1 MTAALPHNAS
11 REILF
16 QKMPI
21 TSDKPSLRRLQ
32 YAALPYRQR
41 QDGEV
46 QIRLITSRETRRW
59 VVPKGWPIK
68 GLTPSQTAAREAYEE
83 AGLIG
88 AMAHAAVG
96 LYSYEKRLSPTRSVS
111 CDVMVFPMKV
121 KRYVKKWPERLERV
135 GFWFSAESAAAAV
148 QEEGLGQLILQFAA
162 ALTARHAA
170 KLAALEEEKAA
181 KSVAKGSHKRKG
193 LEEPVA
199 AEGEAA
205 PPNARPRD
213 AEPAIAGKLA
223 AKKRAPKKAEA
234 KKPEAKKDAPK
245 KAEPKKA
252 ASKKAAPKKGAV
264 GPADIKKADLSAA
277 SSASPAAGKGQRSDD
292 DAGTGEVVLGVG
304 AGNQAPEKIGTGRP
318 KPQKLPA
325 KKALPREP
333 AAKKQPNKAAGV
345 KALKAVPPG
354 SANGVTIETRG
365 AVPTPHPTEPSLE
378 SGARVQPAAG
388 KKAGPQKTGAEKND
402 RKKPSSKK
410 AADKKTGTKKAV
422 GKKESAK
429 KANPKK
435 GERDSSL
442 GVASSQAPAAV
453 REARAPADALTSDR

>member
-1 MTAALPHNAS
+1 MTAALPHNAA

-170 KLAALEEEKAA
+170 KLAAQEEEKAA
-181 KSVAKGSHKRKG
+181 KSGAKGAHKRKG
-193 LEEPVA
+193 LEGPAAAGGEAAAAKATPVRDAEPVA
-199 AEGEAA
+199 AGEMV
-205 PPNARPRD
+205 
-213 AEPAIAGKLA
+213 

-234 KKPEAKKDAPK
+234 KKPEAKKAAPKKAEAK

-252 ASKKAAPKKGAV
+252 ASKKAAPKKGAA
-264 GPADIKKADLSAA
+264 GPGDVKKADFSAA
-277 SSASPAAGKGQRSDD
+277 SSAPPNGQHSDD
-292 DAGTGEVVLGVG
+292 AASGNGDVALGGDAG
-304 AGNQAPEKIGTGRP
+304 NHAPEKIATELA
-318 KPQKLPA
+318 KPRKPPA
-325 KKALPREP
+325 KKSPPGEP
-333 AAKKQPNKAAGV
+333 VGKKQPNKAAAV
-345 KALKAVPPG
+345 KALKAGPQGDAAASAAG
-354 SANGVTIETRG
+354 SGAAIELRG
-365 AVPTPHPTEPSLE
+365 AAPPPQPTEPSLE
-378 SGARVQPAAG
+378 DGAGAQPAAR
-388 KKAGPQKTGAEKND
+388 KKAGPQKTAAEKNE
-402 RKKPSSKK
+402 RKKPGSKK
-410 AADKKTGTKKAV
+410 AADKKTGAKKAV

-429 KANPKK
+429 KASPKK
-435 GERDSSL
+435 GARDSSL
-442 GVASSQAPAAV
+442 GVASAAPPAAV
-453 REARAPADALTSDR
+453 R